1 MNLNNIKD
9 NVGSNKNR
17 KRIGRGIGSGTGK
30 TSGKGHKGQKAR
42 SGVSI
47 KGFEGGQMPI
57 HRRLPK
63 RGFNNI
69 NKVSFVEINVN
80 RLDKLIDDKIID
92 PNKTINNK
100 ILMDIGLINSEKS
113 RVKLLANGELK
124 NKINI
129 EISAISSSAKDK
141 VEKVGGSVLI
151 QNNEKLVKKIENKSE
166 V

>member
-1 MNLNNIKD
+1 MKLNNIKD
-9 NVGSNKNR
+9 IKGANQER

-42 SGVSI
+42 SGVAI

-69 NKVSFVEINVN
+69 NRVPNVELNIEKIE
-80 RLDKLIDDKIID
+80 KLIDTKAID
-92 PNKTINNK
+92 PKKVINHK
-100 ILMDIGLINSEKS
+100 SLMELGLVKFENSKL
-113 RVKLLANGELK
+113 KLLGKGEIK

-129 EISAISSSAKDK
+129 EVTSSSASAKEM
-141 VEKVGGSVLI
+141 VEKIGGSVLI
-151 QNNEKLVKKIENKSE
+151 LNNKNTVDQKAK
-166 V
+166 

>member
-80 RLDKLIDDKIID
+80 RLDKLIDEKIID

-100 ILMDIGLINSEKS
+100 VLMDIGLINSEKS

-141 VEKVGGSVLI
+141 VEKVGGTVLI

>member
-1 MNLNNIKD
+1 MKLNSIKD
-9 NVGSNKNR
+9 NKGANQER

-42 SGVSI
+42 SGVAI

-69 NKVSFVEINVN
+69 NRVPNVELNIEKIE
-80 RLDKLIDDKIID
+80 KLIDTKVID
-92 PNKTINNK
+92 PKKVINHK
-100 ILMDIGLINSEKS
+100 SLMEIGLVKSENSKL
-113 RVKLLANGELK
+113 KLLGKGEIK

-129 EISAISSSAKDK
+129 EVTSSSSAAKEM
-141 VEKVGGSVLI
+141 VEKMGGSVLI
-151 QNNEKLVKKIENKSE
+151 VNNKKSVDQKAE
-166 V
+166 

>member
-1 MNLNNIKD
+1 MKLNNIKD
-9 NVGSNKNR
+9 NKGANQER

-42 SGVSI
+42 SGVAI

-69 NKVSFVEINVN
+69 NRVPNLELNIEKIE
-80 RLDKLIDDKIID
+80 KLIDTKVID
-92 PNKTINNK
+92 PKKVINHK
-100 ILMDIGLINSEKS
+100 SLMEIGLVKSENSKL
-113 RVKLLANGELK
+113 KLLGKGEIK

-129 EISAISSSAKDK
+129 EVTSSSSAAKEM
-141 VEKVGGSVLI
+141 VEKMGGSVLTV
-151 QNNEKLVKKIENKSE
+151 NNKKSVDQKAE
-166 V
+166 

>member
-1 MNLNNIKD
+1 
-9 NVGSNKNR
+9 
-17 KRIGRGIGSGTGK
+17 
-30 TSGKGHKGQKAR
+30 
-42 SGVSI
+42 
-47 KGFEGGQMPI
+47 MPI

-100 ILMDIGLINSEKS
+100 VLMDIGLINSEKS

>member
-1 MNLNNIKD
+1 MKLNNIKD
-9 NVGSNKNR
+9 IKGANQER

-42 SGVSI
+42 SGVAI

-69 NKVSFVEINVN
+69 NRVPNLELNIEKIE
-80 RLDKLIDDKIID
+80 KLIDIKVID
-92 PNKTINNK
+92 PKKVINHK
-100 ILMDIGLINSEKS
+100 SLMELGLVKFENSKL
-113 RVKLLANGELK
+113 KLLGKGEIK

-129 EISAISSSAKDK
+129 EVTSSSASAKEM
-141 VEKVGGSVLI
+141 VEKIGGSVLI
-151 QNNEKLVKKIENKSE
+151 LNNKNTVDQKAK
-166 V
+166 

>member
-80 RLDKLIDDKIID
+80 RLDKLIDEKIID

-151 QNNEKLVKKIENKSE
+151 QNNETLVKKIENKSE

>member
-69 NKVSFVEINVN
+69 NRVSFVEINVN
-80 RLDKLIDDKIID
+80 RLDKLIDEKIID

-100 ILMDIGLINSEKS
+100 VLMDIGLINSEKS

>member
-1 MNLNNIKD
+1 MKLNNIKD
-9 NVGSNKNR
+9 NKGANQER

-42 SGVSI
+42 SGVAI

-69 NKVSFVEINVN
+69 NRVPNVELNIEKIE
-80 RLDKLIDDKIID
+80 KLIDTKVID
-92 PNKTINNK
+92 PKKVINHK
-100 ILMDIGLINSEKS
+100 SLMEIGLVKSENSKL
-113 RVKLLANGELK
+113 KLLGKGEIK

-129 EISAISSSAKDK
+129 EVTSSSSAAKEM
-141 VEKVGGSVLI
+141 VEKMGGSVLI
-151 QNNEKLVKKIENKSE
+151 VNNKKSVDQKAE
-166 V
+166 

>member
-151 QNNEKLVKKIENKSE
+151 QDNEKLVKKIENKSE

>member
-100 ILMDIGLINSEKS
+100 VLMDIGLINSEKT

-151 QNNEKLVKKIENKSE
+151 HNNEKLVKKIENKSE

>member
-100 ILMDIGLINSEKS
+100 VLMDIGLINSEKS

-151 QNNEKLVKKIENKSE
+151 KNNEKLSKKIENKSE

>member
-100 ILMDIGLINSEKS
+100 VLMDIGLINSEKT

-151 QNNEKLVKKIENKSE
+151 QDNEKLVKKIENKSE

>member
-1 MNLNNIKD
+1 MELNSIKD
-9 NVGSNKNR
+9 NKGANQER

-42 SGVSI
+42 SGVAI

-69 NKVSFVEINVN
+69 NRVPNVELNIEKI
-80 RLDKLIDDKIID
+80 DKLIDTKVID
-92 PNKTINNK
+92 PKKVINHK
-100 ILMDIGLINSEKS
+100 SLIEIGLLKSENSKL
-113 RVKLLANGELK
+113 KLLGKGELK

-129 EISAISSSAKDK
+129 EVTSSSSAAKEM
-141 VEKVGGSVLI
+141 VEKMGGSVLI
-151 QNNEKLVKKIENKSE
+151 VNNKKSVDQKAE
-166 V
+166 

>member
-1 MNLNNIKD
+1 MKLNNIKD
-9 NVGSNKNR
+9 IKGANQER

-42 SGVSI
+42 SGVAI

-69 NKVSFVEINVN
+69 NRVPNVELNIEKIE
-80 RLDKLIDDKIID
+80 KLIDTKVID
-92 PNKTINNK
+92 PKKVINHK
-100 ILMDIGLINSEKS
+100 SLIEIGLVKSENSKL
-113 RVKLLANGELK
+113 KLLGKGGIK

-129 EISAISSSAKDK
+129 EVTSSSASAKEM
-141 VEKVGGSVLI
+141 VENIGGSVLI
-151 QNNEKLVKKIENKSE
+151 LNNKNTVDQKTK
-166 V
+166 

>member
-69 NKVSFVEINVN
+69 NKISFVEINVN
-80 RLDKLIDDKIID
+80 RLDKLIDEKIID

-100 ILMDIGLINSEKS
+100 VLMDIGLINSEKS

>member
-80 RLDKLIDDKIID
+80 RLDKLIDEKIID

-100 ILMDIGLINSEKS
+100 VLMDIGFIKSEKS

-141 VEKVGGSVLI
+141 VEKVGGTVLI

>member
-1 MNLNNIKD
+1 
-9 NVGSNKNR
+9 
-17 KRIGRGIGSGTGK
+17 
-30 TSGKGHKGQKAR
+30 
-42 SGVSI
+42 
-47 KGFEGGQMPI
+47 MPI

-80 RLDKLIDDKIID
+80 RLDKLIDEKIID

-100 ILMDIGLINSEKS
+100 VLMDIGLINSEKS

-151 QNNEKLVKKIENKSE
+151 QNNEKLSKKIENKSE

>member
-100 ILMDIGLINSEKS
+100 VLMDIGLINSEKTI
-113 RVKLLANGELK
+113 VKLLANGELK

-151 QNNEKLVKKIENKSE
+151 QDNEKLVKKIENKSE

>member
-1 MNLNNIKD
+1 MKLNSIKD
-9 NVGSNKNR
+9 SKGANQEK

-42 SGVSI
+42 SGVAI

-69 NKVSFVEINVN
+69 NRVPNVELNIETIE
-80 RLDKLIDDKIID
+80 KLIDTKVID
-92 PNKTINNK
+92 PKKVINHK
-100 ILMDIGLINSEKS
+100 SLMEIGLVKSENSKL
-113 RVKLLANGELK
+113 KLLGKGEIK

-129 EISAISSSAKDK
+129 EVTSSSLAAKEM
-141 VEKVGGSVLI
+141 VEKMGGSVLI
-151 QNNEKLVKKIENKSE
+151 VNNKKSVDQKAE
-166 V
+166 

>member
-80 RLDKLIDDKIID
+80 RLDKLIDEKIID

-100 ILMDIGLINSEKS
+100 VLMDIGLINSEKS

-151 QNNEKLVKKIENKSE
+151 RNNEKLVKKIENKSE

>member
-1 MNLNNIKD
+1 MKLNNIKD
-9 NVGSNKNR
+9 IKGANQER

-42 SGVSI
+42 SGVAI

-69 NKVSFVEINVN
+69 NRVPNVELNIEKIE
-80 RLDKLIDDKIID
+80 KLIDIKVID
-92 PNKTINNK
+92 PKKVINHK
-100 ILMDIGLINSEKS
+100 SLMELGLVKFENSKL
-113 RVKLLANGELK
+113 KLLGKGEIK

-129 EISAISSSAKDK
+129 EVTSSSASAKEM
-141 VEKVGGSVLI
+141 VEKIGGSVLI
-151 QNNEKLVKKIENKSE
+151 LNNKNTVDQKAK
-166 V
+166 

>member
-1 MNLNNIKD
+1 MKLNSIKD
-9 NVGSNKNR
+9 NKWANQER

-42 SGVSI
+42 SGVAI

-69 NKVSFVEINVN
+69 NRVANLELNIEKIE
-80 RLDKLIDDKIID
+80 KLIDTKVID
-92 PNKTINNK
+92 PKKVINHK
-100 ILMDIGLINSEKS
+100 SLMEIGLVKSENSKL
-113 RVKLLANGELK
+113 KLLGKGQIK

-129 EISAISSSAKDK
+129 EVTSSSSAAKEM
-141 VEKVGGSVLI
+141 VEKMGGSVLTV
-151 QNNEKLVKKIENKSE
+151 NNKKSVDQKAE
-166 V
+166 

>member
-1 MNLNNIKD
+1 MKLNTIKD
-9 NVGSNKNR
+9 NKGANQER

-42 SGVSI
+42 SGVAI

-69 NKVSFVEINVN
+69 NRVPNVELNIEKIE
-80 RLDKLIDDKIID
+80 KLIDTKVID
-92 PNKTINNK
+92 PKKVINHK
-100 ILMDIGLINSEKS
+100 SLMEIGLVKSENSKL
-113 RVKLLANGELK
+113 KLLGKGEIK

-129 EISAISSSAKDK
+129 EVTSSSLAAKEM
-141 VEKVGGSVLI
+141 VEKMGGSVLI
-151 QNNEKLVKKIENKSE
+151 VNNKKSVDQKAK
-166 V
+166 

>member
-151 QNNEKLVKKIENKSE
+151 HNNEKLVKKIENKSE